1 MNIPEGFVL
10 VPVEPTEE
18 MLSQEVTPVL
28 CLGSNKNTR
37 VIQWRNG
44 MYKAMIAAAPPV
56 ELPAYDE
63 AKEPFGYHYSF
74 ARVVMSDGPSNWVN
88 EFDREK
94 PAEFHFEDGRVKD
107 FTPLYTR
114 PSAVFDEAAE
124 LAACRDHWEK
134 NPNCLF
140 SDMWLGWK
148 ACAQSRDGS
157 VSDE

>member
-10 VPVEPTEE
+10 PDDEIVLAAEE
-18 MLSQEVTPVL
+18 AYSIMFE
-28 CLGSNKNTR
+28 
-37 VIQWRNG
+37 
-44 MYKAMIAAAPPV
+44 AAPPV

-63 AKEPFGYHYSF
+63 A
-74 ARVVMSDGPSNWVN
+74 
-88 EFDREK
+88 
-94 PAEFHFEDGRVKD
+94 
-107 FTPLYTR
+107 
-114 PSAVFDEAAE
+114 AE
-124 LAACRDHWEK
+124 LAACRAHWEK

>member
-18 MLSQEVTPVL
+18 MLSAGSDQEWTEDV
-28 CLGSNKNTR
+28 
-37 VIQWRNG
+37 
-44 MYKAMIAAAPPV
+44 YEAMIRYAPPV

-63 AKEPFGYHYSF
+63 A
-74 ARVVMSDGPSNWVN
+74 
-88 EFDREK
+88 
-94 PAEFHFEDGRVKD
+94 
-107 FTPLYTR
+107 
-114 PSAVFDEAAE
+114 AE
-124 LAACRDHWEK
+124 LAACRAHWEK

-140 SDMWLGWK
+140 SDMWIGWK

>member
-1 MNIPEGFVL
+1 MHIPEGYKL
-10 VPVEPTEE
+10 VPVEPTVE
-18 MLSQEVTPVL
+18 MLSQEVTPVI

-44 MYKAMIAAAPPV
+44 MYKAMIAAAQPV

-63 AKEPFGYHYSF
+63 A
-74 ARVVMSDGPSNWVN
+74 
-88 EFDREK
+88 
-94 PAEFHFEDGRVKD
+94 
-107 FTPLYTR
+107 
-114 PSAVFDEAAE
+114 AE
-124 LAACRDHWEK
+124 LAACRAHWEK